1 MADTSAETLEIIRKC
16 GASREARRQAYGTR
30 RLWFL
35 RGTDRA
41 GPPARY
47 NKLKSHLKTLTSY
60 LYAPEGT
67 RFALKVPAQDRKDY
81 LDHLGMARDAFIDL
95 WRDSGADV
103 SFEQYVTWALVYSM
117 SIAKVLPDP
126 AFQATPSWVFP
137 GDFGVL
143 REDMP
148 ELDRQEAFCHWYVA
162 SMGEVKQLVRGLSE
176 DQQAKILLWAEEHA
190 TPQVTGSGAL
200 PQLLQQVI
208 VTNTSGD
215 FFGSGRRGSLDLGA
229 QGLDTPE
236 NEEPLVE
243 CVEVWQWRDFK
254 TPSGTVYRD
263 YWVTT
268 VIGEWPIIERRN
280 PVLPYV
286 DQPLGPPLPAENPFV
301 PVIPNPLLDY
311 FWGASE
317 LTPLVALQQWRE
329 ERMNQIDRVFELGLD
344 PPLFF
349 SGVTAPDDK
358 IVAMRKPGGY
368 LATPQPGAKM
378 DPLRTELPA
387 EAFQIIGQIDQM
399 FSDAAG
405 MPEILQGQ
413 NAQGV
418 RAGNQ
423 LGTLAGIAAGGR
435 IRDQALIVEDAL
447 EILATRLFHLQQR
460 RSDTAYPLPDGK
472 TFLLAQLPQ
481 PVTVRVSAHSASP
494 VYAEQTLAKAQ
505 LLKQANAIDLPT
517 FVDLIDP
524 PHRADLVEKA
534 RELEKMQAEQAQA
547 VFELK
552 KQEVANKGK
561 SKS

>member
-1 MADTSAETLEIIRKC
+1 MAHDVLDLIRKC
-16 GASREARRQAYGTR
+16 GASREARRAAYGTR
-30 RLWFL
+30 RLWYL
-35 RGTDRA
+35 RGTDRS
-41 GPPARY
+41 GPSARY

-60 LYAPEGT
+60 LYAPESA
-67 RFALKVPAQDRKDY
+67 RFTLHVPVQDRKEY
-81 LDHLGMARDAFIDL
+81 LDHVGIARDAFVDV

-103 SFEQYVTWALVYSM
+103 SFEQYVTWALVYSA
-117 SIAKVLPDP
+117 SIVKILPDP
-126 AFQATPSWVFP
+126 AFGAVPQWVFP

-143 REDMP
+143 REDLP
-148 ELDRQEAFCHWYVA
+148 ELDRQEAFTHTF
-162 SMGEVKQLVRGLSE
+162 SLTLGEVTQLTRGMAP
-176 DQQAKILLWAEEHA
+176 DAQAKVLLWAEEHA
-190 TPQVTGSGAL
+190 TPAVTGSGAL
-200 PQLLQQVI
+200 PQLLQQVL

-215 FFGSGRRGSLDLGA
+215 FFGSGRRGALDLGA

-243 CVEVWQWRDFK
+243 CTEVWEVRDFK

-286 DQPLGPPLPAENPFV
+286 DQPLGPPIPAENPFIA
-301 PVIPNPLLDY
+301 VIPNPLLDY

-329 ERMNQIDRVFELGLD
+329 ERMNQIDRVFALGLD

-349 SGVTAPDDK
+349 SGVTLPDDK
-358 IVAMRKPGGY
+358 IAAFRKPGGY
-368 LATPQPGAKM
+368 VASPQPGAKM
-378 DPLRTELPA
+378 EPLRPELPT
-387 EAFQIIGQIDQM
+387 EAFQVIGQIDQM

-413 NAQGV
+413 NAEGV

-447 EILATRLFHLQQR
+447 EIVTTRQFHLLQR
-460 RSDTAYPLPDGK
+460 MDPTAYPLPDPK
-472 TFLLAQLPQ
+472 QTFLLAKLPQ

-505 LLKQANAIDLPT
+505 LLKQANAISLPD

-524 PHRADLVEKA
+524 PHRGDLVEKA
-534 RELEKMQAEQAQA
+534 RILEQQQAEQQKA
-547 VFELK
+547 VFDLKKREVELK
-552 KQEVANKGK
+552 GK
-561 SKS
+561 PKS